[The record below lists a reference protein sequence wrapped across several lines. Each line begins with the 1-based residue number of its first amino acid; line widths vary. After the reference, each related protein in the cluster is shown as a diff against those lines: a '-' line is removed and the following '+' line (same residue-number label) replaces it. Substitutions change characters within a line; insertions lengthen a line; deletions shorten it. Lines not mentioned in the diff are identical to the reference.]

1 MSSRYKDVANQQAV
15 VEAVNPQRRLLLQRA
30 GLLSVASF
38 VPSALRTAWAHG
50 DDRPDSL
57 FTLGVASGDPSSHGV
72 VLWTRPAAQQ
82 RGHGRSLLAE
92 RACDIPFIVTA
103 DDHEVD
109 HNYAGLIPKDD
120 QTAQA
125 VANLRGGVRV

>member
-15 VEAVNPQRRLLLQRA
+15 VEAVNPQRRLLFQRA

-38 VPSALRTAWAHG
+38 EPSALRTAWTHG

-57 FTLGVASGDPSSHGV
+57 FTLGVASGDPSPHGV
-72 VLWTRPAAQQ
+72 ALWTRSAAQQ

-92 RACDIPFIVTA
+92 RACGIPFIVTA

-109 HNYAGLIPKDD
+109 HNYAGLIPKND

-125 VANLRGGVRV
+125 VANRRGGVRV